1 MALSIATLVFQHPRP
16 MEPPMHRVSTRTFPA
31 MNRSLLI
38 VPSILTKRQIQ
49 TAITNKMPCIICPR
63 FIPAVW
69 VAFDVHV
76 PLGTGADVR
85 GVVEVDIPSFGV
97 FYDDCS
103 EEIARA
109 RVDCEAVGALVHE
122 PRVASVLLEKK
133 DLEGHFRFL
142 LHADAADS
150 DVTVNHERGNVHA
163 RRGGVAHDA
172 ALRNVA
178 SGLLGV
184 AFFRSMHHGSGRDGG
199 VLVVYIESVPLEYG
213 QHVYTMMISRSE
225 SRTGDESTEIW
236 TGFLV

>member
-1 MALSIATLVFQHPRP
+1 VSFLCLLRFYVLHISNFPQNSTKCHYEMALSIATLVFQHPRP
-16 MEPPMHRVSTRTFPA
+16 MEPPMHRVPTRTFPA

-69 VAFDVHV
+69 VAFDVHI

-122 PRVASVLLEKK
+122 PRVASILLEKK
-133 DLEGHFRFL
+133 DLEGHFWFL
-142 LHADAADS
+142 LRADGTNS
-150 DVTVNHERGNVHA
+150 DVTVDRGRGSVHA
-163 RRGGVAHDA
+163 GRGGVAHDA
-172 ALRNVA
+172 ALRHVA

-184 AFFRSMHHGSGRDGG
+184 AFFRSMDHGSGRDGG
-199 VLVVYIESVPLEYG
+199 VLDV
-213 QHVYTMMISRSE
+213 
-225 SRTGDESTEIW
+225 
-236 TGFLV
+236 